1 MRPLALALALA
12 LAPLPAAAQ
21 SIWARARVRGAEDVA
36 RHRDAASVDALFAD
50 LPPEALARLMVMFS
64 LDLVEAAE
72 LRPERL
78 RRSALAHLDAALALD
93 PDDARTLAL
102 AANLYERGGDHARGL
117 RLADR
122 AFLVAPASPDLA
134 DVLFTRA
141 LATLHLGRYE
151 EARDAWQRSL
161 SEPLSSRTRAITL
174 GNLADTLLVLRD
186 VRGAVDAYRGAT
198 EANPESDLAW
208 LGLGVAL
215 DRGGVDPTE
224 ALSHATEVAS
234 EMAGGRGRGTP
245 FQAEALIDSLERP
258 EVFFEPTCERHYH
271 TALAWEAVAREYA
284 PGGRSLTNEPHA
296 RELRA
301 AALTAWRAYLRETAP
316 DDPWRP
322 RAELHVRTLEAL
334 TR

>member
-1 MRPLALALALA
+1 MKAVALALAL
-12 LAPLPAAAQ
+12 LVAPWPAAAQ
-21 SIWARARVRGAEDVA
+21 SIWARARVRGAVEAA
-36 RHRDAASVDALFAD
+36 RHRDAASVDALFS
-50 LPPEALARLMVMFS
+50 ALRAPLQVMFS
-64 LDLVEAAE
+64 LDPVEAAA
-72 LRPERL
+72 LRPDRL

-93 PDDARTLAL
+93 PDDPRTLAL
-102 AANLYERGGDHARGL
+102 AANLYERSGDHARGL

-122 AFLVAPASPDLA
+122 ALLLAPVSPDVA

-141 LATLHLGRYE
+141 LATLHLGRYD

-161 SEPLSSRTRAITL
+161 TEPLSARTRAITL

-198 EANPESDLAW
+198 EADPENDLAW

-215 DRGGVDPTE
+215 DRAGIDPTA

-245 FQAEALIDSLERP
+245 FQPDALIESLERP
-258 EVFFEPTCERHYH
+258 EVFFEPTHERHYH
-271 TALAWEAVAREYA
+271 TGLAWEAVAREFA
-284 PGGRSLTNEPHA
+284 AGGRAPTDPA
-296 RELRA
+296 RASTVRA
-301 AALTAWRAYLRETAP
+301 SALTAWRAYLRETAA

-322 RAELHVRTLEAL
+322 RAELHVRMLEAMS
-334 TR
+334 R